1 MGMFTQPLKAG
12 TVLCYSMDKLDTPAI
27 SATEVSSITKKTSS
41 LQITIRL
48 LENVFNNSL
57 GENMTKLLFKQ
68 HLFPFKAHS

>member
-12 TVLCYSMDKLDTPAI
+12 TVLCYGTDKLDTPAI
-27 SATEVSSITKKTSS
+27 SATEVSFITKKSSS

-57 GENMTKLLFKQ
+57 RENMTTL
-68 HLFPFKAHS
+68 FKAHS